1 MQTHLISYDISD
13 NNLRLKAAKFIL
25 RAGGYRIQ
33 HSVFMGTFSKSILLK
48 LEEEL
53 LLISNLPRWTPDDSL
68 LLLPLH
74 EYSKRELSII
84 GKVPEDWG
92 LINREIHTLVL

>member
-13 NNLRLKAAKFIL
+13 NNLRLKASRLIL

-33 HSVFMGTFSKSILLK
+33 YSVFMGTFPKHLLSK
-48 LEEEL
+48 LEQDL
-53 LLISNLPRWTPDDSL
+53 TQLSKKKRWTTDDSV

-74 EYSKRELSII
+74 DYSKRELSVV
-84 GKVPEDWG
+84 GKMPEDWA
-92 LINREIHTLVL
+92 LINRELHTLVL

>member
-13 NNLRLKAAKFIL
+13 NNLRLKAAKAIL

-33 HSVFMGTFSKSILLK
+33 YSVFMGTFPKYIFQK
-48 LEEEL
+48 LEKEL
-53 LLISNLPRWTPDDSL
+53 TSISTHARWTLEDSV

-74 EYSKRELSII
+74 EYSKRELSVV
-84 GKVPEDWG
+84 GKMPEDWA

>member
-13 NNLRLKAAKFIL
+13 NNLRLKASKLIL

-33 HSVFMGTFSKSILLK
+33 YSVFMGTFPKSLLNKLDRDLTDLSKKTRWSLNDSI
-48 LEEEL
+48 
-53 LLISNLPRWTPDDSL
+53 

-74 EYSKRELSII
+74 DYSKRELSVI
-84 GKVPEDWG
+84 GKMPEDWA
-92 LINREIHTLVL
+92 LINRKLHTLVL

>member
-13 NNLRLKAAKFIL
+13 NNLRLKASKLIL

-33 HSVFMGTFSKSILLK
+33 YSVFMGTFPKHLLQK
-48 LEEEL
+48 LGVEL
-53 LLISNLPRWTPDDSL
+53 TALSQKPRWTPEDSV

-74 EYSKRELSII
+74 EYSKRELTVV
-84 GKVPEDWG
+84 GKMPEDWA
-92 LINREIHTLVL
+92 LINRELHTLVL